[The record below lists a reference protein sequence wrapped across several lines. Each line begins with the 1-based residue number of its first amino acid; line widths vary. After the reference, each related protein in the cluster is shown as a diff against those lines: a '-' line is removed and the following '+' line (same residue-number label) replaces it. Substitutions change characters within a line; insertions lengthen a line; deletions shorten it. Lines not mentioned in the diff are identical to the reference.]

1 MRILS
6 IVEFRLLAFAG
17 VALFAGCDWW
27 AAGDTDNE
35 PAAIAARAFDRVF
48 TLEDVGARIPDELTP
63 EDSADMAARVI
74 DGWLREQVLVQ
85 QARQALPPEEQDFA
99 DELATYERALLTH
112 AYEDR
117 YVAQRLNGKVTEE
130 EARAFYEQ
138 APELFALN
146 DFVVRA
152 TFVHLPA
159 NGMTDDTRNYLTTS
173 MMSSDTTDIG
183 ALEVWCIENAAVHSV
198 TPDTWWRLD
207 DLLREVPLQLYRPE
221 RQLADRR
228 LITFEQE
235 GRAYFLRFWNH
246 ATAGEPAPFE
256 AVQDQINEL
265 ILHTRRETL
274 LTQLQEQLLRN
285 AWENGSLAT
294 RKAEPGSE
302 SLAAEGN

>member
-1 MRILS
+1 MRMLS
-6 IVEFRLLAFAG
+6 IVDFRLVALAG
-17 VALFAGCDWW
+17 VVLFAGCDGWTGG
-27 AAGDTDNE
+27 ASDE
-35 PAAIAARAFDRVF
+35 PAAIAARAFDRVL
-48 TLEDVGARIPDELTP
+48 TLEEVGARIPDELAP

-85 QARQALPPEEQDFA
+85 QARMALSPEEQDFA

-117 YVAQRLNGKVTEE
+117 YVAQRLNGQVTEE

-159 NGMTDDTRNYLTTS
+159 NGMTESTRNYLTTS

-235 GRAYFLRFWNH
+235 GRAYFMRFWDH

-265 ILHTRRETL
+265 ILHTRRESL
-274 LTQLQEQLLRN
+274 LTDLQEKLLRK

-294 RKAEPGSE
+294 RKAEAGSE

>member
-1 MRILS
+1 MNRMS
-6 IVEFRLLAFAG
+6 TGGFVVCAG
-17 VALFAGCDWW
+17 VVLLLTSCGWLP
-27 AAGDTDNE
+27 GDASDE
-35 PAAIAARAFDRVF
+35 PEAIAARAFDRVF
-48 TLEDVGARIPDELTP
+48 TLKEVGARIPDELAP
-63 EDSADMAARVI
+63 EDSAEMAARVI

-85 QARQALPPEEQDFA
+85 QARTALPLEEQDFA

-117 YVAQRLNGKVTEE
+117 YVAQRLNGVVTEQ
-130 EARAFYEQ
+130 EARSFYDQ
-138 APELFALN
+138 ALDLFALN

-159 NGMTDDTRNYLTTS
+159 NGLSESTRSFLTES
-173 MMSSDTTDIG
+173 MMSADTAVIG

-228 LITFEQE
+228 LITFEQD
-235 GRAYFLRFWNH
+235 GRAHFLRFWDH

-265 ILHTRRETL
+265 ILHTRRESL
-274 LTQLQEQLLRN
+274 LTDLQEELLRK

-294 RKAEPGSE
+294 RKAEASSE

>member
-1 MRILS
+1 MNGMSTGAL
-6 IVEFRLLAFAG
+6 V
-17 VALFAGCDWW
+17 LFAGSALLFASCGWLP
-27 AAGDTDNE
+27 GDASNE
-35 PAAIAARAFDRVF
+35 PEAIAARAFDRVF
-48 TLEDVGARIPDELTP
+48 TLLEVGARIPDELAP
-63 EDSADMAARVI
+63 ADSAEMAARVI

-85 QARQALPPEEQDFA
+85 QARTALPLEEQDFA

-117 YVAQRLNGKVTEE
+117 YVAQRLNGEVTEQ

-159 NGMTDDTRNYLTTS
+159 SGMTDNTRNYLTTN

-235 GRAYFLRFWNH
+235 GRAYFLRFWDH

-265 ILHTRRETL
+265 ILHTRRENL
-274 LTQLQEQLLRN
+274 LTQLQEELLRK

-294 RKAEPGSE
+294 RKAEAGSE